1 MVDTADREATE
12 RERQQEQETE
22 RAREATRRRIA
33 YILIATLVIVILA
46 SFVYI
51 IWGSVKAGN
60 LTIDDLSSMIQTIG
74 TTLLAPL
81 IGLIGAVVGFYY
93 GGQTAVQGAQT
104 ATQASTQAAQA
115 AQDVIASQQGTR
127 PPNTGAQGTRPP
139 GTGPQE
145 GPVS

>member
-1 MVDTADREATE
+1 MTVNTAGTANGEQVS
-12 RERQQEQETE
+12 ERQ
-22 RAREATRRRIA
+22 REATRRRIA
-33 YILIATLVIVILA
+33 YILIGTLVLVIVA

-51 IWGSVKAGN
+51 IWATLRAGN
-60 LTIDDLSSMIQTIG
+60 LTIADLSSMVQTIG

-81 IGLIGAVVGFYY
+81 TGLIGAVVGFYY